1 MENSTDNTRFL
12 RCVRTM
18 IGLQGHFIATI
29 FSLLHQSSRPS
40 THTPLELRSL
50 CQIHLE
56 HEWKCCLFQKW
67 FRLEQFSDHMT
78 KWEMFPLN
86 FSISETI
93 QAMIMKICLRNLHM
107 RSKISTGKLF
117 NFFLLF
123 IIYQTF
129 CRFHDFLKK
138 CLPFLSETRNHRS

>member
-1 MENSTDNTRFL
+1 
-12 RCVRTM
+12 M

-50 CQIHLE
+50 CHIHLD

-93 QAMIMKICLRNLHM
+93 Q
-107 RSKISTGKLF
+107 
-117 NFFLLF
+117 
-123 IIYQTF
+123 TF
-129 CRFHDFLKK
+129 CRFHDFLKNF
-138 CLPFLSETRNHRS
+138 LPFLSETRNHRS